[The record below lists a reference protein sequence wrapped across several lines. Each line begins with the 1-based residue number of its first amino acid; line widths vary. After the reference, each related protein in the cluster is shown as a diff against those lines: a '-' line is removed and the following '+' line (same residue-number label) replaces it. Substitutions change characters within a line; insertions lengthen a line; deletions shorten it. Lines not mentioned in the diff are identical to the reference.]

1 MWAFASRITWIR
13 VCYVPWCIR
22 ALFLCRLGVTGAGL
36 TSRVIDL
43 DVDIGADAVDYK
55 YVPEPLT
62 VDTRTVLTRVQCHCQ
77 PGVSLRSGDGDAE
90 TRGHCERDSRRVG
103 LPQNKRRTISG
114 NKQYVITHFTRV
126 RRT

>member
-1 MWAFASRITWIR
+1 MMGRLTVV
-13 VCYVPWCIR
+13 VCI
-22 ALFLCRLGVTGAGL
+22 GVNDSKGR
-36 TSRVIDL
+36 SRVVDL
-43 DVDIGADAVDYK
+43 DIDIGADAVDYK
-55 YVPEPLT
+55 YVPEPLI

-90 TRGHCERDSRRVG
+90 ARGHCERDRRRVG

-114 NKQYVITHFTRV
+114 NKQYVIIRFTRV